1 MRISAFFYTLWQ
13 GIRSIFRN
21 KWFSLASIATISA
34 CLFLFGLFYAVL
46 MNFQHVIK
54 TAEEGVS
61 VSVFFNEGTTEEQ
74 IIVIQDQIQKR
85 TEVSKVIYVSAD
97 EAWDD
102 FSKDFPEGFTD
113 GFKENPLKNSAKLD
127 VYLNDVSLQSS
138 LVTYISSIEG
148 VRDINRSDITA
159 ETLSGFNVLI
169 GYVSLGIIFIL
180 LAVSVFLIS
189 NTVTIGISVRKEEIM
204 IMKYIGAT
212 DFFVRSP
219 FVIEGIL
226 IGILGSL
233 LPLGIIYI
241 IYEKVVEYIGVRF
254 SILTNI
260 LKFLPADTIFHD
272 LTPITIGIGV
282 GIGFLGSYSTVRKHL
297 RV

>member
-34 CLFLFGLFYAVL
+34 CLFLFGLFYTVL

-61 VSVFFNEGTTEEQ
+61 ISVLFEKEITEEQ
-74 IIVIQDQIQKR
+74 IIAIQDQIQKR

-97 EAWDD
+97 EAWEN
-102 FSKDFPEGFTD
+102 FSKDFPEGFKD
-113 GFKENPLKNSAKLD
+113 GFRENPLKDSAKLD
-127 VYLNDVSLQSS
+127 VYLNDVSQQSS
-138 LVTYISSIEG
+138 LVTYTSSIEG
-148 VRDINRSDITA
+148 VRDINYSDITA

-180 LAVSVFLIS
+180 LAVSIFLIS

-226 IGILGSL
+226 IGVFGSL
-233 LPLGIIYI
+233 LPLGIIFI
-241 IYEKVVEYIGVRF
+241 IYERVVEYIGVRF
-254 SILTNI
+254 SILSNI
-260 LKFLPADTIFHD
+260 LQFLPAETIFRD

>member
-34 CLFLFGLFYAVL
+34 CLFLFGLFYTVL

-61 VSVFFNEGTTEEQ
+61 ISVLFEKEITEEQ
-74 IIVIQDQIQKR
+74 IIAIQDQIQKR
-85 TEVSKVIYVSAD
+85 TEVSKVIYISAD
-97 EAWDD
+97 EAWEN
-102 FSKDFPEGFTD
+102 FSKDFPEGFKD
-113 GFKENPLKNSAKLD
+113 GFRENPLKNSAKLD
-127 VYLNDVSLQSS
+127 VYLNDVSQQSS
-138 LVTYISSIEG
+138 LVTYTSSIEG
-148 VRDINRSDITA
+148 VRDINYSDITA

-180 LAVSVFLIS
+180 LAVSIFLIS

-226 IGILGSL
+226 IGIFGSL
-233 LPLGIIYI
+233 LPLGIIFI
-241 IYEKVVEYIGVRF
+241 IYERVVEYIGIRF
-254 SILTNI
+254 SILSNI
-260 LKFLPADTIFHD
+260 LQFLPAETIFRD

>member
-61 VSVFFNEGTTEEQ
+61 ISVYFEEGITEEQ

-85 TEVSKVIYVSAD
+85 TEVSKAIYVSAD
-97 EAWDD
+97 EAWEN
-102 FSKDFPEGFTD
+102 FSKDFPEGFKD
-113 GFKENPLKNSAKLD
+113 GFRENPLKNSAKLD
-127 VYLNDVSLQSS
+127 VYLNDVSQQSS
-138 LVTYISSIEG
+138 LVTYTSSIEG
-148 VRDINRSDITA
+148 VRDINYSDITA

-180 LAVSVFLIS
+180 LAVSIFLIS

-212 DFFVRSP
+212 NFFVRSP

-226 IGILGSL
+226 IGIFGSL
-233 LPLGIIYI
+233 LPLGIIFI
-241 IYEKVVEYIGVRF
+241 IYERVVEYIGIRF
-254 SILTNI
+254 SILSNI
-260 LKFLPADTIFHD
+260 LQFLPAETIFRD